1 MTRNEIVLFS
11 FFFPIL
17 FPPSLLVEKMA
28 RAFAPLI
35 AVLLSAL
42 AASTACAQYQASSGV
57 LDTVNQ
63 VVPVYYDNGTLAVFN
78 LTTVGDRS
86 VVQTSVYTIYV
97 RLCPDLL
104 RL

>member
-1 MTRNEIVLFS
+1 MKTACALA
-11 FFFPIL
+11 
-17 FPPSLLVEKMA
+17 LVA
-28 RAFAPLI
+28 
-35 AVLLSAL
+35 AL

-63 VVPVYYDNGTLAVFN
+63 VVPVYYTNGTLVVFN

-86 VVQTSVYTIYV
+86 VVQSSIFTIYV

>member
-1 MTRNEIVLFS
+1 MKTACALA
-11 FFFPIL
+11 
-17 FPPSLLVEKMA
+17 LVA
-28 RAFAPLI
+28 
-35 AVLLSAL
+35 AL

-63 VVPVYYDNGTLAVFN
+63 VVPVYYNNGTLVVFN

-86 VVQTSVYTIYV
+86 VVQSSIFTIYV

>member
-1 MTRNEIVLFS
+1 MKTACALA
-11 FFFPIL
+11 
-17 FPPSLLVEKMA
+17 LVA
-28 RAFAPLI
+28 
-35 AVLLSAL
+35 AL

-63 VVPVYYDNGTLAVFN
+63 VVPVYYNNGTLVVFN

-86 VVQTSVYTIYV
+86 VLQSGTAYTIYV